1 MLKEQKIKNLNQVEY
16 SYEEFIKILKQY
28 DSEGYDAY
36 IGTDS
41 QVIKNKIYIATCIAF
56 VRRNSRYGSDCS
68 GRVFYVKEK
77 ILKKDY
83 PNLRMRMMLEAY
95 RSLEAAMEIEPDF
108 KKTIHIHLDIG
119 PNPKLSKTSAF
130 KVELIGL
137 VASQG
142 YECSI
147 KPEAWCASGVA
158 DKVCR

>member
-77 ILKKDY
+77 ILKKTNRVEDTGPFMILRAINQVLATKGLEQMPETFESLISLFD
-83 PNLRMRMMLEAY
+83 PNNE
-95 RSLEAAMEIEPDF
+95 EFFNI
-108 KKTIHIHLDIG
+108 
-119 PNPKLSKTSAF
+119 
-130 KVELIGL
+130 
-137 VASQG
+137 
-142 YECSI
+142 
-147 KPEAWCASGVA
+147 
-158 DKVCR
+158 